1 MFYIP
6 LYYMYL
12 DNKII
17 TLNSAYATRL
27 NGTFNSNLLFN
38 FRNILSEDESFVRA
52 YISVM
57 NAQFPNSFYIITTT
71 NNVFNYT
78 YNDLTLRTI
87 TIPVGNYNATS
98 LITEM
103 ESLLTL
109 NTTPMTITIDADTG
123 KLTFTAS
130 VNFSIYQT
138 PFSAVLG
145 LFRETTISTL
155 IDPVFSVLSVLTA
168 SYPLNLL
175 GPKQIL
181 IKSSQLAISS
191 FDSKTLGI
199 NDTLACIVNGV
210 APFGLVQYEMTNEL
224 NKNLLI
230 NPNIA
235 QIDIR
240 ITDENDN
247 LYDFNNINWTMTLC
261 LTVERSD
268 EPRLT
273 PPLIPLVKDLDK
285 KEVKVKD
292 PVDEELKLLES

>member
-1 MFYIP
+1 
-6 LYYMYL
+6 
-12 DNKII
+12 
-17 TLNSAYATRL
+17 
-27 NGTFNSNLLFN
+27 
-38 FRNILSEDESFVRA
+38 
-52 YISVM
+52 
-57 NAQFPNSFYIITTT
+57 
-71 NNVFNYT
+71 
-78 YNDLTLRTI
+78 
-87 TIPVGNYNATS
+87 
-98 LITEM
+98 M
-103 ESLLTL
+103 EALLTL
-109 NTTPMTITIDADTG
+109 NTTPMTIAIDADTG

-155 IDPVFSVLSVLTA
+155 IDFSVLSVLTA

-175 GPKQIL
+175 GAKQIL
-181 IKSSQLAISS
+181 IKSTQLSISS

-230 NPNIA
+230 NPNISTV
-235 QIDIR
+235 DIR

-268 EPRLT
+268 EPRSAPT
-273 PPLIPLVKDLDK
+273 LIPIVKDLGDK
-285 KEVKVKD
+285 KEVKD
-292 PVDEELKLLES
+292 PVDEELKLLESGI

>member
-1 MFYIP
+1 
-6 LYYMYL
+6 MYL

-17 TLNSAYATRL
+17 TLNTAYATRL
-27 NGTFNSNLLFN
+27 NGTFNSNVVFN
-38 FRNILSEDESFVRA
+38 FRNILSEDDSFVRA

-57 NAQFPNSFYIITTT
+57 NAQFPNSFYIISLSNNVLYYTYTTT
-71 NNVFNYT
+71 
-78 YNDLTLRTI
+78 TLRTI
-87 TIPVGNYNATS
+87 TLPVGNYNATS
-98 LITEM
+98 LIEEM
-103 ESLLTL
+103 TSLFTL
-109 NTTPMTITIDADTG
+109 NTTPITTTIDADTG
-123 KLTFTAS
+123 KLTFSAPS
-130 VNFSIYQT
+130 NFSIYLS
-138 PFSAVLG
+138 PFSSVLG
-145 LFRETTISTL
+145 LFRETTNTVIAFPT
-155 IDPVFSVLSVLTA
+155 VSVSGVIVALS
-168 SYPLNLL
+168 PLNLL

-210 APFGLVQYEMTNEL
+210 APFGLIQYEMTNEL

-261 LTVERSD
+261 LTVERND
-268 EPRLT
+268 VITIT
-273 PPLIPLVKDLDK
+273 PNLLPYVKDLEEPKKDK
-285 KEVKVKD
+285 KSKELD
-292 PVDEELKLLES
+292 PVDEELKLLESGV